1 MYKDKTFQGL
11 RQHVTCYAMQPVAFV
26 TKYDKGKTV
35 AHPFSNY
42 TVVMVVQGYATVF
55 LEWRYLGSEER
66 HKAATL
72 NCVPQGV
79 VCGVCS
85 EHTVLFLFF

>member
-1 MYKDKTFQGL
+1 
-11 RQHVTCYAMQPVAFV
+11 MQPVAFV

-42 TVVMVVQGYATVF
+42 TVGMFVQGYATVF